1 MNLRKK
7 LIIQYVRQFFGFLL
21 VLLLCLIGSLIV
33 LGYRLMNEELET
45 DLSRLVASDLR
56 MQLEW
61 ERDKISVNDRVKKSV
76 DSHNGWLQIIDP
88 KGKLLYA
95 YRTPA
100 TIPQAYEPGKWIT
113 QTQNDQASAYYVKHW
128 VVEQELSEQK
138 VIVLYGT
145 PAPENALMAQLL
157 AAKPTAGSPVP
168 AELANSFSREK
179 GWYAIYD
186 RQGKLV
192 AEYNA
197 ADAAK
202 QLDLIPILQNGKE
215 SRNVPVITTSRYDKT
230 SGFTYI
236 VGVANPWY
244 RPGAAAESVDNMIAY
259 SFLQVGA
266 VLIVSVLLAGSWYAL
281 RVGKPL
287 LHMVNWL
294 GNLAQGRYA
303 EPIGKNGRR
312 IGTTRKGKRK
322 KSFAVFQDIFD
333 ALAKLSHTLQ
343 TNEERQKDI
352 EKTREEWISG
362 LSHDLKTP
370 LSSIFGYATMLESEQ
385 YEWGRAEVNQFGR
398 TIREKA
404 DYMNGLIEDLN
415 LTYRLKNHALP
426 LMKEPVSIVEA
437 IRRMTADLVNEP
449 SASGHEI
456 EFEAQEEKIVALL
469 DPKWFSRIVIN
480 ILTNAI
486 RHTPKGTLVRVEVS
500 LAAPDSFAVRIA
512 DNGPGMDEK
521 TKASLFERYYR
532 GGHTKEDTSGTGLGM
547 AIAKQLVLAHDG
559 NIEVKSEPGKGT
571 EVVMTFPCQ
580 TQTASHGS
588 LPTKT

>member
-61 ERDKISVNDRVKKSV
+61 EQDKISVNDRVKKSV

-88 KGKLLYA
+88 KGTLLYA

-100 TIPQAYEPGKWIT
+100 TIPQAYEPGEWIT

-215 SRNVPVITTSRYDKT
+215 SRNVPVITTSRYDKA

-426 LMKEPVSIVEA
+426 LMKEPVSVVEA

-547 AIAKQLVLAHDG
+547 AIAKQLVLAHAG